1 MKRNLIVYK
10 VDYKL
15 KSDSW
20 HQDRKKFIK
29 TKRIVMEPYEVP
41 QKTGYWLNHNNVEKK
56 FFKQMEGKENCTWSG
71 DKYRV
76 TRVRKAR

>member
-15 KSDSW
+15 KSDPYYE
-20 HQDRKKFIK
+20 DRFIK
-29 TKRIVMEPYEVP
+29 TKRIVMAPYEVP
-41 QKTGYWLNHNNVEKK
+41 QKTGYWQNHRNVQIK
-56 FFKQMEGKENCTWSG
+56 FFKQMEGLEKCIYSG

-76 TRVRKAR
+76 TRVRKTK

>member
-15 KSDSW
+15 KSDPY
-20 HQDRKKFIK
+20 HEDRFIK
-29 TKRIVMEPYEVP
+29 TKRIVMAPYEVP
-41 QKTGYWLNHNNVEKK
+41 QKTGYWQNHRNVQIK
-56 FFKQMEGKENCTWSG
+56 FFKQMEGLEECTYSG

-76 TRVRKAR
+76 TRVRKIK

>member
-15 KSDSW
+15 KSDSYFE
-20 HQDRKKFIK
+20 RKFIK
-29 TKRIVMEPYEVP
+29 TKRIVMEPHEVS
-41 QKTGYWLNHNNVEKK
+41 QKTGYWLNHNNVQKK
-56 FFKQMEGKENCTWSG
+56 FFKQMEGKENCTYSG

-76 TRVRKAR
+76 TRVRKT

>member
-1 MKRNLIVYK
+1 MRRNLIVYK

-15 KSDSW
+15 KSDPYNE
-20 HQDRKKFIK
+20 DRFTK
-29 TKRIVMEPYEVP
+29 TKRIIMAPYEVP

-56 FFKQMEGKENCTWSG
+56 FFKQMEGKENCTYSG

>member
-1 MKRNLIVYK
+1 MRNLIVYK

-15 KSDSW
+15 KSDPYNE
-20 HQDRKKFIK
+20 DRFTK
-29 TKRIVMEPYEVP
+29 TKRIIMSPYEVP

-56 FFKQMEGKENCTWSG
+56 FFKQMEGKENCTYSG

>member
-15 KSDSW
+15 KSDSYYE
-20 HQDRKKFIK
+20 DRFIK
-29 TKRIVMEPYEVP
+29 TKRIVMEPHEVP
-41 QKTGYWLNHNNVEKK
+41 QKTGYWQNHRNVQIK
-56 FFKQMEGKENCTWSG
+56 FFKQMEGLEECTYSG

-76 TRVRKAR
+76 TRVRKA

>member
-1 MKRNLIVYK
+1 MSRNLIVYK

-15 KSDSW
+15 VSDPYRE
-20 HQDRKKFIK
+20 DRFIK
-29 TKRIVMEPYEVP
+29 TKRIVMLPHEVP

-56 FFKQMEGKENCTWSG
+56 FFKQMEGKENCTYCG

-76 TRVRKAR
+76 TKVRKAR

>member
-10 VDYKL
+10 VNYKL
-15 KSDSW
+15 KSDPYNK
-20 HQDRKKFIK
+20 DRFTR
-29 TKRIVMEPYEVP
+29 TKRIIMAPYEVP
-41 QKTGYWLNHNNVEKK
+41 QKTGYCLNHNNVQKK
-56 FFKQMEGKENCTWSG
+56 FFKQMEGKENCTYSG

>member
-15 KSDSW
+15 KSDPYNK
-20 HQDRKKFIK
+20 DRFTK
-29 TKRIVMEPYEVP
+29 TKRIIMEPYEVP

>member
-1 MKRNLIVYK
+1 MTRNLIVYK

-15 KSDSW
+15 KSYPYNED
-20 HQDRKKFIK
+20 KFTK

-56 FFKQMEGKENCTWSG
+56 FFKQMEGKENCTYSG

>member
-1 MKRNLIVYK
+1 MTRNLIVYK

-15 KSDSW
+15 KSDQW
-20 HQDRKKFIK
+20 YRNDKFIK

-41 QKTGYWLNHNNVEKK
+41 QKTGYWLNHSNVEKK
-56 FFKQMEGKENCTWSG
+56 FFKQMEGKENCTYSG

-76 TRVRKAR
+76 IKIRKAR

>member
-1 MKRNLIVYK
+1 MTRNLIVYK
-10 VDYKL
+10 VEYAL
-15 KSDSW
+15 KSDLYNLNG
-20 HQDRKKFIK
+20 KFIK
-29 TKRIVMEPYEVP
+29 TKRIVMEPHEVP

-56 FFKQMEGKENCTWSG
+56 FFKQMEGKENTTYSG

>member
-15 KSDSW
+15 KSDPY
-20 HQDRKKFIK
+20 HEDRFIK
-29 TKRIVMEPYEVP
+29 TKRIVMAPYEVP
-41 QKTGYWLNHNNVEKK
+41 QKTGYWQNHRNVQIK
-56 FFKQMEGKENCTWSG
+56 FFKQMEGLEECTYSG

-76 TRVRKAR
+76 TRVRKTK

>member
-15 KSDSW
+15 KSDPYNE
-20 HQDRKKFIK
+20 DRFTK
-29 TKRIVMEPYEVP
+29 TKRIIMSPYEVP

-56 FFKQMEGKENCTWSG
+56 FFKQMEGKENCTYSG

>member
-10 VDYKL
+10 VNYKL
-15 KSDSW
+15 KSDPYNK
-20 HQDRKKFIK
+20 DRFTR
-29 TKRIVMEPYEVP
+29 TKRIIMAPYELP
-41 QKTGYWLNHNNVEKK
+41 QKTGYSLNHNNVQKK
-56 FFKQMEGKENCTWSG
+56 FFKQMEGKENCTYSG

>member
-10 VDYKL
+10 VEYAL
-15 KSDSW
+15 KSDPYNLNG
-20 HQDRKKFIK
+20 RFIK
-29 TKRIVMEPYEVP
+29 TKRIVMAPYEVP

-56 FFKQMEGKENCTWSG
+56 FFKQMEGKENCTYSG
-71 DKYRV
+71 DKYRI

>member
-10 VDYKL
+10 VNYKL
-15 KSDSW
+15 TSDPYNE
-20 HQDRKKFIK
+20 DRFTK
-29 TKRIVMEPYEVP
+29 TKRIIMAPYEVP
-41 QKTGYWLNHNNVEKK
+41 QKTSYSLNHNNVKKK
-56 FFKQMEGKENCTWSG
+56 FFKQMEGKENCTYSG

>member
-15 KSDSW
+15 KSDPY
-20 HQDRKKFIK
+20 HEDRFIK
-29 TKRIVMEPYEVP
+29 TKRIVMAPYEVP
-41 QKTGYWLNHNNVEKK
+41 QKTGYWQNHRNVQIK
-56 FFKQMEGKENCTWSG
+56 FFKQMEGLEKCTYSG

-76 TRVRKAR
+76 TRVRKIK